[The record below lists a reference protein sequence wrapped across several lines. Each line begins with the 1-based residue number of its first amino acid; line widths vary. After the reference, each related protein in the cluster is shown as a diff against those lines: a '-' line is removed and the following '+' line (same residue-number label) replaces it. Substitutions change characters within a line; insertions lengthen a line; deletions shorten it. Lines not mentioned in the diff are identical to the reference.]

1 MKTNLMVL
9 PLLVLATNS
18 FAGITKPKD
27 RVFEYRAYD
36 FVANGKDAEILKSVV
51 GRRGF
56 EGEDMGV
63 KAIICEESRCLIS
76 ADVSALLKT
85 SKADGVKNRGAG
97 DAFTNKGDRV
107 VTNYNYVDYFANLPH
122 VKGERYYVSP
132 SASMYYHRRD
142 DVLESDEEL
151 YKKLRKS
158 KSEHVKKK
166 VDNKGT
172 MYSVAGENF
181 QISCIKYNDP
191 KEYKMGGGGHGF
203 SLPDWMRK
211 DIDLEYSCRTY
222 IKAMLSELSEPV
234 VVSTEN
240 NEVKVLEL
248 TQDKELVP
256 SQGVKVRMVIEETMR
271 TASDNYAEI
280 VTVTNEDGIAKVDK
294 TLTLTHSNEDEENF
308 ALHTLVDT
316 STYIKTLMN
325 LKGCK
330 KEIRTSD
337 FLDVVGIDKS
347 TGNILR
353 LKHDENL
360 CGSSYF
366 GVRVIDNQAP
376 SQAKRMNRDGEYVDV
391 QCVIVGTDF
400 PLSDYEASQKYGWN
414 SEEAKEYKK
423 KEHHISN
430 AESVESAVARAQE
443 ACLESNM

>member
-1 MKTNLMVL
+1 MKTNLIAI
-9 PLLVLATNS
+9 PLLVLAANS
-18 FAGITKPKD
+18 FAGMSIPKD
-27 RVFEYRAYD
+27 RVYGRYN
-36 FVANGKDAEILKSVV
+36 FVATGNDAEILKSVV
-51 GRRGF
+51 GNRGF

-63 KAIICEESRCLIS
+63 RAIICENSRCLIN
-76 ADVSALLKT
+76 ADVSSLLKT
-85 SKADGVKNRGAG
+85 EKNDGVKNRGAG

-107 VTNYNYVDYFANLPH
+107 VTNYHYVDYFANLPH
-122 VKGERYYVSP
+122 ITGETYYVSP

-142 DVLESDEEL
+142 DVLDSDEEL
-151 YKKLRKS
+151 YKKLKKS

-166 VDNKGT
+166 VNDKGT
-172 MYSVAGENF
+172 LYSVAGENF
-181 QISCIKYNDP
+181 HISCIKYNDP

-240 NEVKVLEL
+240 NEVQVLQL
-248 TQDKELVP
+248 SHDKGLIP
-256 SQGVKVRMVIEETMR
+256 SQGVKVRMVLEETLSKG
-271 TASDNYAEI
+271 SDNFAEI
-280 VTVTNEDGIAKVDK
+280 TTVTNADGIAKVDK
-294 TLTLTHSNEDEENF
+294 KLILTHSNEDVQGF
-308 ALHTLVDT
+308 TLHTNVYT
-316 STYIKTLMN
+316 STYIDSLMN

-330 KEIRTSD
+330 KEIRKSD
-337 FLDVVGIDKS
+337 FLKVVGIDKT

-353 LKHDENL
+353 LKRDENL
-360 CGSSYF
+360 CGTSYS
-366 GVRVIDNQAP
+366 GVNVSDNKAP
-376 SQAKRMNRDGEYVDV
+376 SLVKRMNQAGEYVDV

-400 PLSDYEASQKYGWN
+400 PLSDYDATRKYGWN
-414 SEEAKEYKK
+414 SPEAEEYEK